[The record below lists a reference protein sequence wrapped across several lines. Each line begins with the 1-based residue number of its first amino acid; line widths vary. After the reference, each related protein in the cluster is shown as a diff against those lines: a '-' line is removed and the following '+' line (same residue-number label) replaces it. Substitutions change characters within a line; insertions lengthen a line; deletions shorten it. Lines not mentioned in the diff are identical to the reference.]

1 MLHIAWKLDDQCMS
15 FLTRIKN
22 ISDGYKTEDE
32 VVFSHPTKINRNA
45 DRLISTAQVNPQKI
59 EELSK
64 SVLNSTLHSRT
75 LDRTNCP
82 SG

>member
-1 MLHIAWKLDDQCMS
+1 MLHIAWKLDDQCMT

-45 DRLISTAQVNPQKI
+45 DRLISTAQVNPQ
-59 EELSK
+59 
-64 SVLNSTLHSRT
+64 
-75 LDRTNCP
+75 
-82 SG
+82 